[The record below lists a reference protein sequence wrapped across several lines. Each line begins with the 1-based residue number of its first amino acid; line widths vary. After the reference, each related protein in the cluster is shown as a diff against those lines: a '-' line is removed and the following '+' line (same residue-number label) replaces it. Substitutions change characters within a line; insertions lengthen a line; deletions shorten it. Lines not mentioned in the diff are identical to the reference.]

1 VFLVGWNGVLCACR
15 LRFLW
20 VCVVGFFISFFFWAV
35 FFFFRFPAL
44 RFLLYTA
51 DVLRGA

>member
-1 VFLVGWNGVLCACR
+1 VGFWVGFLCVPCGLDWGSFFYFYSFLVC
-15 LRFLW
+15 
-20 VCVVGFFISFFFWAV
+20 FFFFFF

-51 DVLRGA
+51 GVLKGA